1 MGVLAFG
8 YGGVTASTVCK
19 SRKGTDRTWVQLP
32 PLPLR
37 GESMKRF
44 IACWLL
50 SWADLIDTIME
61 ILTFGLVLR
70 TEAAHVVLAN
80 AEIALI
86 DAEWIDWRDAW
97 LAGV

>member
-50 SWADLIDTIME
+50 SWADLIDTIVE
-61 ILTFGLVLR
+61 VLSLGLVLQ
-70 TEAAHVVLAN
+70 TEAAHVVHLR
-80 AEIALI
+80 AEEALL
-86 DAEWIDWRDAW
+86 DARWIDWSD
-97 LAGV
+97 LP